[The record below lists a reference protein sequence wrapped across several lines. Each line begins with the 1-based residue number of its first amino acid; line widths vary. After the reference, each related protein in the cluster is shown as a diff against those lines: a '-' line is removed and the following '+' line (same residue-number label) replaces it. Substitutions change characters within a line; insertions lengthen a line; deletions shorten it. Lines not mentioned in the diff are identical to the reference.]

1 MQPGDVQWQKKN
13 EFARARVQVV
23 SSKLQVNYR
32 GKTYKV

>member
-13 EFARARVQVV
+13 EFARVQVV
-23 SSKLQVNYR
+23 SSKLHVNYK